1 MFMVPI
7 INKYYSF
14 SHYVLTFKYNCNTST
29 TYWEQ
34 EKYLFKLTYPLL
46 GKLHNLF
53 DLYWPQAY
61 FSKKEWLYYVI

>member
-7 INKYYSF
+7 SNKYYSL

-34 EKYLFKLTYPLL
+34 EKYILKLTYPLV
-46 GKLHNLF
+46 GQLHNLF
-53 DLYWPQAY
+53 DLYCHHKLTSP
-61 FSKKEWLYYVI
+61 KKNDFTT